1 MTAVEAA
8 AGVPKGPEQKAGMS
22 KGKYKALML
31 YKGKCKSK
39 AVVDNGKG
47 KGTHQG
53 DQNLPTPPAC
63 LALTIP
69 DTPSPP
75 KSDEPK
81 EAAPPTGGTQTMPI
95 CDANMTPP
103 PGTTATGE
111 IKMTPPT
118 TGATA
123 PGETMMTPT
132 PPEATSARGDANMTP
147 PPSNTSKTGAGA
159 TTTPPPAHQRATP
172 TSSPGDTQS
181 PSTAPATDPNGVKG
195 NLKGKLKAAK
205 GKLQGGKMGGIGN
218 GSKGKGVGNNGA
230 AGQTSAVAEA
240 GFVTTW
246 HVFMLVKFGKQV
258 FWKKQL
264 LHCVFFFYAMTN
276 VRAPR
281 AKHKVFQGWLYFSA
295 CISKDRCLHA
305 CRPPQRSFTSASMLS
320 DHTGPVAM
328 EPLPAPGEDG
338 KVKRV
343 GSSKQ
348 SFCVIQ
354 RLVVFGWG
362 QAADP
367 GNSSTSPGYHWM
379 LQKIFFISECW
390 KAICGMVFFRP
401 YQN

>member
-1 MTAVEAA
+1 MSRRATGHITGVFSCQAVSGYAIILQCHFWGFDTCLDANPRLFSLNPFTEPAMTAVEAE
-8 AGVPKGPEQKAGMS
+8 AGVRKGPGQKAGMS
-22 KGKYKALML
+22 KGKYKALMF

-39 AVVDNGKG
+39 AVVDSGKG

-53 DQNLPTPPAC
+53 DQNLPTPPAS

-95 CDANMTPP
+95 GSTGDANMTPP

-118 TGATA
+118 TGATP
-123 PGETMMTPT
+123 PGETKMTPP
-132 PPEATSARGDANMTP
+132 PPEATAARGDANMTP
-147 PPSNTSKTGAGA
+147 PPSNTSKTGTGP

-195 NLKGKLKAAK
+195 KLKGKLKAAK

-240 GFVTTW
+240 GFCHNLTW
-246 HVFMLVKFGKQV
+246 FYVSKIWKTSVF
-258 FWKKQL
+258 
-264 LHCVFFFYAMTN
+264 
-276 VRAPR
+276 
-281 AKHKVFQGWLYFSA
+281 
-295 CISKDRCLHA
+295 
-305 CRPPQRSFTSASMLS
+305 
-320 DHTGPVAM
+320 
-328 EPLPAPGEDG
+328 
-338 KVKRV
+338 
-343 GSSKQ
+343 
-348 SFCVIQ
+348 
-354 RLVVFGWG
+354 
-362 QAADP
+362 
-367 GNSSTSPGYHWM
+367 
-379 LQKIFFISECW
+379 
-390 KAICGMVFFRP
+390 
-401 YQN
+401 